1 MNTKMATLRGALCA
15 LVLLGSSNA
24 WSALFDAGTD
34 DSASAWFRSVAE
46 NALGFSLLTEGAK
59 AVEKALNRDEGEVRL
74 QRIMALEQDLRKLR
88 DEKNAMVKQID
99 LRRKSV
105 ILAAGRV
112 RSGEHAG
119 DVSPSNEDVAK
130 RLLAAY
136 EDRLQ
141 CINGLLGIWAAMP
154 GVLEGHIAFLQS
166 QADEVTRLSSDFSN
180 RSTYK
185 IGDYQDLDVQIEE
198 IGEQIK
204 KTLSSRKAAASERE
218 SLLNRVAFLKREL
231 ELKAKELDFFGGS
244 KPYVADASEDRETLS
259 RADRYR
265 VLQEESELTRDK
277 IALSELKIRKLDL
290 EQAEDEDEV
299 ASLKIR
305 ASRLNNLVAKVKRGM
320 VIDAED
326 VARAKAEKNAQ
337 DAQLAAEKERIRGT
351 IHEKTFERERVR
363 EHHESLKSALSNLR
377 AMGKEGT
384 YESAVVQARE
394 WLDKNLIKALDAQI
408 QLLGLDDDYAHAEAG
423 IKGFQFKSI
432 DIRYR
437 LVTEDSRIG
446 SWLEEIV
453 NSKRLLE
460 NDLAKYQAQKNDAI
474 SSITHMQEELD
485 RLKKKQL
492 EFSEGEH
499 SIFVGHDEALRNT
512 LQFIAEAKEAVKLQI
527 AQTQKF
533 VTRAGEVLRLYQR
546 LLKQYMAVIGE
557 LEAKRVSVNIWR
569 RSARGISVP
578 VLLQAFDD
586 GQNFCKNL
594 FWKTHDFFDTT
605 SLFRRITFLGL
616 FGLCLFAL
624 LYWMGFLVTRGLLV
638 IIRRRI
644 QLFTS
649 YQKGNFVFWYLNVV
663 LLFFDAVQRQFP
675 IFYGL
680 LFVYLQIKLKATYYG
695 FFTFANEDYALAA
708 FYLIAAGIWTYLC
721 SDFLSELRTLNIRL
735 SYFFF
740 SERNQRRILSLVSLL
755 LHSTALIFPFRSALM
770 AYGLRYESLP
780 SVLFAAYSLVVIIS
794 LALLFD
800 KDDLLSLIPGRG
812 DHWQAIRGLVDAYF
826 YPGFFFL
833 ILLFVLANPY
843 VGYSQLA
850 WYLAFFV
857 PISICVLIF
866 SSWIYGSLRRQV
878 LWVFVDERDDGLEE
892 RFEYAKVYYGFFVT
906 LSFLSLLFLIVGALS
921 QIWGLPYNLTHL
933 WSAVADDWVF
943 LFNEKKCKF
952 GLIEVMSLYTFIVGG
967 YIASTFVNR
976 FVLSK
981 ILEVFGAEPGMQNT
995 STRILHVL
1003 VLLFAFALGCGFIGA
1018 GDAVKLLL
1026 LVIGFAVLFGAKDLV
1041 ADFVAGLLIL
1051 LERQIEIGHYIS
1063 ADGYRGTVYRISARS
1078 TIIRTA
1084 QNYFVVIPNRNLISH
1099 AILNWGAGRYSVG
1112 FELTVTTGFESDP
1125 DVVLEILRR
1134 VLNAHPLILRV
1145 PAISVRLENFTQSGA
1160 DFFIRAFV
1168 SIRKVKE
1175 QWEIASDV
1183 RVAIYKAFREKGIVF
1198 PYPRLIMY
1206 QSENKPED
1214 PSSFFKFKFDNDV
1227 GHQEVD

>member
-1 MNTKMATLRGALCA
+1 MATLRGALCA

-34 DSASAWFRSVAE
+34 DGASAWFRSLAE
-46 NALGFSLLTEGAK
+46 NTPGFKTLAEGTK
-59 AVEKALNRDEGEVRL
+59 AVEKALSRDESEARS

-88 DEKNAMVKQID
+88 DEKNAMVKQVD

-166 QADEVTRLSSDFSN
+166 QADEVARLSSDFSN
-180 RSTYK
+180 KSTYK

-231 ELKAKELDFFGGS
+231 ELKAKELDSFGGS
-244 KPYVADASEDRETLS
+244 KPYVADASEDRGTLS

-337 DAQLAAEKERIRGT
+337 EAQLAAEKERIRGT

-377 AMGKEGT
+377 AVGKEGT

-446 SWLEEIV
+446 SWLEEIT

-499 SIFVGHDEALRNT
+499 SVFAGHDEALRNT

-557 LEAKRVSVNIWR
+557 LEAKRVNVNIWR

-594 FWKTHDFFDTT
+594 FWKTHDFFDTI
-605 SLFRRITFLGL
+605 SFFRRITFLGL

-624 LYWMGFLVTRGLLV
+624 FYWMGFLVTRGLLA

-695 FFTFANEDYALAA
+695 FFAFANEDYALAA
-708 FYLIAAGIWTYLC
+708 FYLIAVGVWTYLC
-721 SDFLSELRTLNIRL
+721 TDFLSELRILNIRL

-740 SERNQRRILSLVSLL
+740 SERNQRRIVSLVSLL

-770 AYGLRYESLP
+770 AYGSRYESLP
-780 SVLFAAYSLVVIIS
+780 SVLFAGYSLVVIIS
-794 LALLFD
+794 LAFLFD

-812 DHWQAIRGLVDAYF
+812 DHWQTLRSLIDAYF

-833 ILLFVLANPY
+833 VLLFVLANPY

-857 PISICVLIF
+857 PISICVMIF

-878 LWVFVDERDDGLEE
+878 LWIFIDERDDGLEE

-906 LSFLSLLFLIVGALS
+906 LSFLSLLFLMVGVLS
-921 QIWGLPYNLTHL
+921 QIWGLPYNLSRL
-933 WSAVADDWVF
+933 WVAVSDEWVLPF
-943 LFNEKKCKF
+943 GLAGKF
-952 GLIEVMSLYTFIVGG
+952 GLIEFIIMYIFIACG
-967 YIASTFVNR
+967 YLASTLANK

-981 ILEVFGAEPGMQNT
+981 VFEVFGAEPGTQNT
-995 STRILHVL
+995 FSRILHIIFL
-1003 VLLFAFALGCGFIGA
+1003 ILAFVLGCSFVGLSFF
-1018 GDAVKLLL
+1018 VLPLVSLLI
-1026 LVIGFAVLFGAKDLV
+1026 LVGGVGAKDLV

-1112 FELTVTTGFESDP
+1112 FELTVTTGFENDP